1 VDQKQIIKLI
11 DQMPEAM
18 KTEFIS
24 TADQLW
30 QKGREE
36 GLEIMEHNKLRA
48 RGYRMARQ
56 ALCRKG

>member
-1 VDQKQIIKLI
+1 
-11 DQMPEAM
+11 MPEAM